1 MLPSWQNIGPK
12 EAIIAAVEP
21 DAKTNGQPD
30 IKRLSQY
37 MQRRLQEL
45 GFSLLGASKLGILSR
60 STLTSLRD
68 ADRVPTLSTLTKLDD
83 LLMWES
89 GSARNVLH
97 GGEPTRREQGIYRD
111 LPSSNGSATEDSEA
125 GAALF
130 DPNEDP
136 HDWDYDALIVA
147 IERRL
152 RDLNLTKAR
161 FAAIGGPGRSTL
173 ANLSRRGY
181 VPTPETLDRL
191 DRFLMWER
199 GSALT
204 VLRGGRP
211 VPKGAAVAHPALVP
225 LNAVRDM
232 LKAMQTRLQRQAQ
245 SVAQLLSDVEE
256 ALTRVD
262 VAIAEVDP
270 SRRTAVDPDS
280 GSPGEGDAA
289 GKGEIH
295 D

>member
-1 MLPSWQNIGPK
+1 
-12 EAIIAAVEP
+12 
-21 DAKTNGQPD
+21 
-30 IKRLSQY
+30 
-37 MQRRLQEL
+37 
-45 GFSLLGASKLGILSR
+45 
-60 STLTSLRD
+60 
-68 ADRVPTLSTLTKLDD
+68 
-83 LLMWES
+83 
-89 GSARNVLH
+89 
-97 GGEPTRREQGIYRD
+97 
-111 LPSSNGSATEDSEA
+111 
-125 GAALF
+125 
-130 DPNEDP
+130 
-136 HDWDYDALIVA
+136 
-147 IERRL
+147 
-152 RDLNLTKAR
+152 
-161 FAAIGGPGRSTL
+161 
-173 ANLSRRGY
+173 
-181 VPTPETLDRL
+181 
-191 DRFLMWER
+191 MWER

-232 LKAMQTRLQRQAQ
+232 LKAMQARLQRQAQ